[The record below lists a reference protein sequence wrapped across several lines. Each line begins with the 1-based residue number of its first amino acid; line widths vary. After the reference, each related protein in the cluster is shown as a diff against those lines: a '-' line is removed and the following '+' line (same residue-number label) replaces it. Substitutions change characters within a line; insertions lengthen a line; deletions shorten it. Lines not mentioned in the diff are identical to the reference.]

1 MAFDA
6 KSGKKLWS
14 FQTGSGITGLPI
26 AWERNGTAVRHGDQ
40 RRGHGLRRAR
50 RRPGTGEHAGGRFG
64 VDLRAA
70 MSGRRRAGRVA
81 ACLLAVSAW
90 VGGASATAQTA
101 DAAPSAERGRQLY
114 NSYCARCHGIN
125 MVTPG
130 AASFDL
136 RTLTP
141 GEQER
146 FERSV
151 THGLR
156 AMPAW
161 GSILK
166 PADVQALWTYV
177 MAGR

>member
-1 MAFDA
+1 
-6 KSGKKLWS
+6 
-14 FQTGSGITGLPI
+14 
-26 AWERNGTAVRHGDQ
+26 
-40 RRGHGLRRAR
+40 
-50 RRPGTGEHAGGRFG
+50 
-64 VDLRAA
+64 
-70 MSGRRRAGRVA
+70 MSGWWRAGRGV
-81 ACLLAVSAW
+81 ACLLAL
-90 VGGASATAQTA
+90 ASAVGVAWAQPA

-114 NSYCARCHGIN
+114 MSYCARCHGIN

-130 AASFDL
+130 AAFFDL

-141 GEQER
+141 AEQER

-151 THGLR
+151 TQGLR

-166 PADVQALWTYV
+166 PADVQSLWTYV

>member
-1 MAFDA
+1 M
-6 KSGKKLWS
+6 KGWRSGAL
-14 FQTGSGITGLPI
+14 
-26 AWERNGTAVRHGDQ
+26 A
-40 RRGHGLRRAR
+40 
-50 RRPGTGEHAGGRFG
+50 
-64 VDLRAA
+64 
-70 MSGRRRAGRVA
+70 A
-81 ACLLAVSAW
+81 ACCAGMAPAL
-90 VGGASATAQTA
+90 AQTA
-101 DAAPSAERGRQLY
+101 DAAPSPERGRQLY

-130 AASFDL
+130 AAFFDL

-151 THGLR
+151 TQGLR